1 MKQNVMVTGCNGG
14 LGLSIVRQLIQSK
27 KYFVIGMGSKLTIN
41 EELTEFI
48 NDKQMIYFPLDLSN
62 PQDIQHFFLSKIKM
76 IGPIYSLINNAAAA
90 YDDLCS
96 NANLIEVENMFKVNT
111 ISPIMLSKYTIRNM
125 ILHETKG
132 SIVHISSVSAHTG
145 YKGLSMYAASKGAM
159 ESFSRTVA
167 REYGSRGIRSNCIV
181 PGFMETGMSKSLS
194 RDQKQ
199 RIYNRTSLK
208 SSTSLKSVALLV
220 LTLLSDESESI
231 TGSTMHVDSGTI

>member
-1 MKQNVMVTGCNGG
+1 MKKNVMVTGCNGG
-14 LGLSIVRQLIQSK
+14 LGLGIVRHLIQSK
-27 KYFVIGMGSKLTIN
+27 KYFVIGMGSKPNFN

-48 NDKQMIYFPLDLSN
+48 TDGEMIYFPLDLSA
-62 PQDIQHFFLSKIKM
+62 PQDIQDFFLSKIKK

-96 NANLIEVENMFKVNT
+96 NADLTELENMFKVNT
-111 ISPIMLSKYTIRNM
+111 FSPIMLSKYAIRNM
-125 ILHETKG
+125 LLHETKG
-132 SIVHISSVSAHTG
+132 SIVHISSISAHTG
-145 YKGLSMYAASKGAM
+145 YKGLSMYAASKGAI

-181 PGFMETGMSKSLS
+181 PGFMETGMSESLS
-194 RDQKQ
+194 KDQKQ

-208 SSTSLKSVALLV
+208 SSTSLNSVALLV